1 MANPSCTRL
10 TDILPPGFGRTRRT
24 TGTISAGPKAVLEI
38 VVCQARP
45 HHQTSSHKD
54 IIASSRDLRSKFGSK
69 HLLHPFAILIITHYP
84 PSIMHQPSSTVQ
96 HLRVYSVVDAG
107 FHPSPLRMRLELRR
121 CLSLLSIAL
130 QRGMAGL
137 LAPAAH
143 KSNDPEYQFLSCIF
157 QQKLFVELDSY
168 QAIVRP

>member
-10 TDILPPGFGRTRRT
+10 TGILPPGFGRTRRT

-38 VVCQARP
+38 VLCQARP

-54 IIASSRDLRSKFGSK
+54 IIASSKVSEANGSK
-69 HLLHPFAILIITHYP
+69 HLLLSSSSPITHH
-84 PSIMHQPSSTVQ
+84 PSCINH
-96 HLRVYSVVDAG
+96 HLQYNIYSVVDAG

-168 QAIVRP
+168 HAIVRP